1 MRKPNL
7 LRRFAVLSAILI
19 ALLGVT
25 LAYLIGQDV
34 RERALREAERGAAL
48 VARLGIRPLLSHQD
62 LAGGLDAEAARRLD
76 DALRA
81 ARAQDVSR
89 IKVWSAD
96 GTVVYSDERSLVG
109 RSFPLSG
116 DLEEALAGEITSEV
130 SDLEQAEEA
139 TERQHDRLLE
149 VYVPLRF
156 QPSGPPA
163 GAFEIYLPYEPIER
177 SIAQGTRRISL
188 LLGAG
193 LLVLYAGLFRLVG
206 RASRTYRRQNEE
218 NQRLALRDPLTE
230 LPNRVLFR
238 ERAGQ
243 AIRAARR
250 SGSRVA
256 VLMVDLDRFRVINDA
271 LGHEAGDALLTK
283 IGSRLQT
290 ALRETD
296 TVARLG
302 GDEFAVLLP
311 EVSDAGAASMTADRL
326 LKTLEFPFPVGGVS
340 VEVEASIG
348 ISMFPDHGQFV
359 DDLMQRADV
368 AMYVAKDAGTGH
380 ELYIEER
387 DRYSPE
393 RLELLSELRGAI
405 QRGELILHYQPKA
418 DLRSG
423 RVVGMEALV
432 RWDHPERGLLSS
444 DEFIPLAEPTG
455 LIGPLTRHVVEEALR
470 ECRAWRDGGIDLK
483 VAVNLSARNLEDA
496 RLPDLVAGSL
506 DRWGLEP
513 DALELEIT
521 ESAILQEPVRVLEV
535 VTRLAGMGVRL
546 MIDDFGTGYS
556 SLAYL
561 RRLPVSALKIDK
573 SFVMGMLREENDAVI
588 VRSTIDLGR
597 NLGLEVVAEGVE
609 SAELW
614 DRLAALG
621 CDVAQGFHL
630 SPPMAAREVPGW
642 LDGWAE
648 RVEEGVGV
656 PAPVRADDEPADGR
670 AVRAGRRP

>member
-1 MRKPNL
+1 MRRPSL
-7 LRRFAVLSAILI
+7 LRRFAVLSAALA
-19 ALLGVT
+19 ALLGAF
-25 LAYLIGQDV
+25 LGFLISRDV
-34 RERALREAERGAAL
+34 RDRALAQAERSAAL
-48 VARLGIRPLLSHQD
+48 IARLGILPFLAPED
-62 LAGGLDAEAARRLD
+62 LASGLDAEAVRRLD
-76 DALRA
+76 QALHA
-81 ARAQDVSR
+81 ARAEDVAR
-89 IKVWSAD
+89 IKVWTPD
-96 GTVVYSDERSLVG
+96 GTIVYSDEPALVG
-109 RSFPLSG
+109 RSFPITE
-116 DLEEALAGEITSEV
+116 DLGQALQGRASAEV
-130 SDLEQAEEA
+130 SELEQAEA
-139 TERQHDRLLE
+139 TEGRHGRLLE

-156 QPSGPPA
+156 EPAGPPA
-163 GAFEIYLPYEPIER
+163 GAFEIYLPYGPVQR
-177 SIAQGTRRISL
+177 SIAEGTRRISL
-188 LLGAG
+188 FLGVG
-193 LLVLYAGLFRLVG
+193 LLVLWAGLFRLVS
-206 RASRTYRRQNEE
+206 RASKTLQRQAAE
-218 NQRLALRDPLTE
+218 NDRLALRDPLTE

-238 ERAGQ
+238 ERAQQ

-256 VLMVDLDRFRVINDA
+256 VMIVDLDRFRVINDA

-290 ALRETD
+290 GLRETD

-311 EVSDAGAASMTADRL
+311 EVADAGAVALTAERL

-348 ISMFPDHGQFV
+348 TSMYPEHGENV
-359 DDLMQRADV
+359 EGLIQRADV

-380 ELYIEER
+380 ELYVEER

-393 RLELLSELRGAI
+393 RLALLSELRGAI

-432 RWDHPERGLLSS
+432 RWEHPERGLLLS
-444 DEFIPLAEPTG
+444 DEFVPLAEPTG
-455 LIGPLTRHVVEEALR
+455 LIGPLTRHVIDEALR
-470 ECRAWRDGGIDLK
+470 ECRAWRDGGIDLH
-483 VAVNLSARNLEDA
+483 VAVNLSARNLEDP
-496 RLPDLVAGSL
+496 RIPDLVARSL
-506 DRWGLEP
+506 ERWNLEP
-513 DALELEIT
+513 DALALEIT
-521 ESAILQEPVRVLEV
+521 ESAILQEPVRVMQV
-535 VTRLAGMGVRL
+535 VTALAGMGIRL

-614 DRLAALG
+614 TRLAAMG

-630 SPPMAAREVPGW
+630 SPPMAPEEVPRW
-642 LDGWAE
+642 LEAWAA
-648 RVEEGVGV
+648 RVDEGVGV
-656 PAPVRADDEPADGR
+656 PAP
-670 AVRAGRRP
+670 AGRVLQ

>member
-1 MRKPNL
+1 LRRPSL
-7 LRRFAVLSAILI
+7 LRRFAILSAALI
-19 ALLGVT
+19 ALLGAL
-25 LAYLIGQDV
+25 LALLVGRDV
-34 RERALREAERGAAL
+34 RDRALGQAERSAAL
-48 VARLGIRPLLSHQD
+48 IARLGILPLLAPEE
-62 LAGGLDAEAARRLD
+62 LASGLDPEAVGRLD
-76 DALRA
+76 QALHA
-81 ARAQDVSR
+81 ARAEDVAR
-89 IKVWSAD
+89 INVWSPD
-96 GTVVYSDERSLVG
+96 GAIVYSDEEALVG
-109 RSFPLSG
+109 KSFPITG
-116 DLEEALAGEITSEV
+116 DLGQALRGRASSEV
-130 SDLEQAEEA
+130 SEPEQSEET
-139 TERQHDRLLE
+139 TERRHGRLLE

-156 QPSGPPA
+156 ESTGPPA
-163 GAFEIYLPYEPIER
+163 GAFEIHLPYGPIQR
-177 SIAQGTRRISL
+177 SIAEGITRISL
-188 LLGAG
+188 FLGIG
-193 LLVLYAGLFRLVG
+193 LMVLWAGLFRLVSG
-206 RASRTYRRQNEE
+206 ASRTLQQQVAE
-218 NQRLALRDPLTE
+218 NDRLTLRDPLTE

-238 ERAGQ
+238 ERAQQ

-256 VLMVDLDRFRVINDA
+256 VIIVDLDRFRVINDA

-290 ALRETD
+290 GLRETD

-311 EVSDAGAASMTADRL
+311 EVADAGAVALTAERL

-348 ISMFPDHGQFV
+348 ISMYPEHGENV
-359 DDLMQRADV
+359 DGLIQRADV
-368 AMYVAKDAGTGH
+368 AMYVAKDTGTGH
-380 ELYIEER
+380 ELYVEER

-393 RLELLSELRGAI
+393 RLALLSELRGAI

-432 RWDHPERGLLSS
+432 RWQHPERGLLLS
-444 DEFIPLAEPTG
+444 DEFVPLAEPTG
-455 LIGPLTRHVVEEALR
+455 LIGPLTRHVIDEALR
-470 ECRAWRDGGIDLK
+470 ECRAWSDGGIDLH
-483 VAVNLSARNLEDA
+483 VAVNLSARNLEDP
-496 RLPDLVAGSL
+496 RIPDLVARSL
-506 DRWGLEP
+506 ERWNLEP
-513 DALELEIT
+513 DALALEIT
-521 ESAILQEPVRVLEV
+521 ESAILQEPVRVMQV
-535 VTRLAGMGVRL
+535 VTALAGMGIRL

-614 DRLAALG
+614 TRLAAMG

-630 SPPMAAREVPGW
+630 SPPMAPEEVPRW
-642 LDGWAE
+642 LEGWAA
-648 RVEEGVGV
+648 RVDEGVGV
-656 PAPVRADDEPADGR
+656 PAPAERVAQ
-670 AVRAGRRP
+670 